1 MDRLIGPVSLPKKNY
16 ACSHLGNK
24 YIVVI
29 RDNRSS
35 RNPLLL
41 QWEIRVRGSARY
53 HNYHLKPSPLVAE
66 LNARNGK
73 HYSWTAKNTK
83 GCKEIYLLSHCSSF
97 LSRLIFNKTI
107 LLKEC
112 VLTKHMLKFWSFW
125 KPAQQNGTVIET
137 ILLQSVCQVK
147 MTGSKIGLF

>member
-1 MDRLIGPVSLPKKNY
+1 MHALQIKKGPRGFYYFGIFAIHKIPLHAQLEPANNNFAKKLNQLLNFVRRVDWNCFL
-16 ACSHLGNK
+16 AKKLCVFPFWQQV
-24 YIVVI
+24 VVI

-73 HYSWTAKNTK
+73 HYS
-83 GCKEIYLLSHCSSF
+83 
-97 LSRLIFNKTI
+97 
-107 LLKEC
+107 
-112 VLTKHMLKFWSFW
+112 
-125 KPAQQNGTVIET
+125 
-137 ILLQSVCQVK
+137 
-147 MTGSKIGLF
+147 